1 MDNNISKAE
10 FLRNCFK
17 EMLDDGKPHRYREL
31 LEFARQ
37 QIQGTRFEEK
47 IQPNLFI
54 QYVNSVIK
62 KPDSDYERAQFGIY
76 QKKSPQR
83 KLEIKS
89 DNELD
94 RLYSMLDCSCA
105 LKEQMEKAYTDCCVV
120 FPENREELAGA
131 FKHTFESLDESI
143 NGLSAW
149 VAYMEDLSDMI
160 YEEADDE
167 TEVPAMQM

>member
-62 KPDSDYERAQFGIY
+62 KPIRTMNEYSSVSIR
-76 QKKSPQR
+76 KNLRKNSWKSKRITNWSGSTP
-83 KLEIKS
+83 
-89 DNELD
+89 
-94 RLYSMLDCSCA
+94 CW
-105 LKEQMEKAYTDCCVV
+105 T
-120 FPENREELAGA
+120 
-131 FKHTFESLDESI
+131 
-143 NGLSAW
+143 
-149 VAYMEDLSDMI
+149 VA
-160 YEEADDE
+160 
-167 TEVPAMQM
+167 VP

>member
-62 KPDSDYERAQFGIY
+62 KPDSDYERVQFGIY
-76 QKKSPQR
+76 QKKSQ
-83 KLEIKS
+83 IVT
-89 DNELD
+89 D
-94 RLYSMLDCSCA
+94 R
-105 LKEQMEKAYTDCCVV
+105 
-120 FPENREELAGA
+120 
-131 FKHTFESLDESI
+131 I
-143 NGLSAW
+143 NA
-149 VAYMEDLSDMI
+149 
-160 YEEADDE
+160 
-167 TEVPAMQM
+167 

>member
-37 QIQGTRFEEK
+37 QIQGTRFDEK

-62 KPDSDYERAQFGIY
+62 KTDSDYERVQFGIY

-105 LKEQMEKAYTDCCVV
+105 LKEQMEKAYVRNVILNKERAERSYRNLLRKILGIVDAFTPLQSKSEYGLQGFGYAFLYV
-120 FPENREELAGA
+120 FSVHLFAP
-131 FKHTFESLDESI
+131 H
-143 NGLSAW
+143 
-149 VAYMEDLSDMI
+149 
-160 YEEADDE
+160 
-167 TEVPAMQM
+167 

>member
-17 EMLDDGKPHRYREL
+17 EMLDDGKPHKYREL

-62 KPDSDYERAQFGIY
+62 KPDSNYERVQFGIY
-76 QKKSPQR
+76 QKKSPQ
-83 KLEIKS
+83 KQLEIKA

-105 LKEQMEKAYTDCCVV
+105 LWT
-120 FPENREELAGA
+120 PLLR
-131 FKHTFESLDESI
+131 
-143 NGLSAW
+143 
-149 VAYMEDLSDMI
+149 
-160 YEEADDE
+160 
-167 TEVPAMQM
+167 TERLFL

>member
-37 QIQGTRFEEK
+37 QIQGTRFDEK

-62 KPDSDYERAQFGIY
+62 KPDSDYERVQFGIY

-105 LKEQMEKAYTDCCVV
+105 LKEQMEKHIPIAVLYSPKTVRNL
-120 FPENREELAGA
+120 PEHSSTPLKA
-131 FKHTFESLDESI
+131 SMS
-143 NGLSAW
+143 
-149 VAYMEDLSDMI
+149 
-160 YEEADDE
+160 
-167 TEVPAMQM
+167 P

>member
-17 EMLDDGKPHRYREL
+17 KMLGDGKPHRYREL

-37 QIQGTRFEEK
+37 QAQGTKFDGE
-47 IQPNLFI
+47 IPPNLFI
-54 QYVNSVIK
+54 QYVNTVIK
-62 KPDSDYERAQFGIY
+62 KADSDYERVRFGIY

-83 KLEIKS
+83 KLEIRS

-105 LKEQMEKAYTDCCVV
+105 LKDQMEKAYTDCCIV
-120 FPENREELAGA
+120 FPENREELAGT
-131 FKHTFESLDESI
+131 FKHTFESLDEAI

-160 YEEADDE
+160 YEETDDE
-167 TEVPAMQM
+167 FEAPAMQM

>member
-37 QIQGTRFEEK
+37 QIQGTRFDEK

-62 KPDSDYERAQFGIY
+62 KPDSNYERVQFGI
-76 QKKSPQR
+76 R
-83 KLEIKS
+83 KNLRKNSWRSKRITNWIGS
-89 DNELD
+89 TP
-94 RLYSMLDCSCA
+94 CW
-105 LKEQMEKAYTDCCVV
+105 T
-120 FPENREELAGA
+120 
-131 FKHTFESLDESI
+131 
-143 NGLSAW
+143 
-149 VAYMEDLSDMI
+149 VA
-160 YEEADDE
+160 
-167 TEVPAMQM
+167 VP

>member
-37 QIQGTRFEEK
+37 QIQGTRFDEK

-62 KPDSDYERAQFGIY
+62 KPDSNYERVQFGIY
-76 QKKSPQR
+76 QKKSPQ
-83 KLEIKS
+83 KQLEIKADTVLILFMS
-89 DNELD
+89 EILI
-94 RLYSMLDCSCA
+94 
-105 LKEQMEKAYTDCCVV
+105 LKFLQKTAGSIRTIVVWCVV
-120 FPENREELAGA
+120 PKGE
-131 FKHTFESLDESI
+131 
-143 NGLSAW
+143 
-149 VAYMEDLSDMI
+149 
-160 YEEADDE
+160 
-167 TEVPAMQM
+167 

>member
-37 QIQGTRFEEK
+37 Q
-47 IQPNLFI
+47 
-54 QYVNSVIK
+54 
-62 KPDSDYERAQFGIY
+62 FGIY
-76 QKKSPQR
+76 QKKSPQ
-83 KLEIKS
+83 KQLEIKA

-120 FPENREELAGA
+120 YPENREELAGA

-149 VAYMEDLSDMI
+149 VAYVEDLSDMI
-160 YEEADDE
+160 YEETDDE
-167 TEVPAMQM
+167 TEAPAMQM